1 MLSKN
6 INISDSLPG
15 KDLFQINNRINLDI
29 QSELNENHNPYDL
42 EININSILGFLKGWD
57 ILYNN
62 DGKQKYEFAKR
73 NRTKIFSVIGNKN
86 KGKSFILSKIAKR
99 DLPWGFSVTTKGLSI
114 SFPKFGN
121 LALLDSVGFESPLLE
136 TDGEEYRLK
145 SDNKEENERFYQK
158 LDKLE
163 KEIKSFRES
172 KNKNINEIKDK
183 ENEYFRERNNFRNK
197 IERKDDQLYELTN
210 ERRTTDFFLQRFII
224 ENANVILLVVGK
236 LSIDDQF
243 FLNKLTKLIKDDKS
257 IFLQKVIIIHNL
269 MTMVQKSTVEDY
281 IQNTLKK
288 SLTFKL
294 KEKSDLLL
302 LDATKPYNKIRYYE
316 EDRDF
321 ADKEIVHL
329 IMAKYNTEAGD
340 YYNES
345 AVDYIRKIGTITLN
359 TTEFDIIGRLRS
371 YFCKVSETILKFD
384 NPNEKIKPEMIELV
398 NNNGQE
404 KLKLNYH
411 KKIELETFYGDI
423 FSELSRNP
431 KFNPEYHII
440 TNNNKYL
447 IIFLECPGNI
457 DNIKAEVNFHENNA
471 KVTIKGKREKTNIKT
486 MGRNFG
492 SGDFELNIRLRGDDA
507 ELTGNI
513 EKIENFKNGFFL
525 IKLERDKQ

>member
-183 ENEYFRERNNFRNK
+183 ENEYFRERNNFRDK

-269 MTMVQKSTVEDY
+269 MTMVQKSTVED
-281 IQNTLKK
+281 
-288 SLTFKL
+288 
-294 KEKSDLLL
+294 
-302 LDATKPYNKIRYYE
+302 
-316 EDRDF
+316 
-321 ADKEIVHL
+321 
-329 IMAKYNTEAGD
+329 
-340 YYNES
+340 
-345 AVDYIRKIGTITLN
+345 
-359 TTEFDIIGRLRS
+359 
-371 YFCKVSETILKFD
+371 
-384 NPNEKIKPEMIELV
+384 
-398 NNNGQE
+398 
-404 KLKLNYH
+404 
-411 KKIELETFYGDI
+411 
-423 FSELSRNP
+423 
-431 KFNPEYHII
+431 
-440 TNNNKYL
+440 
-447 IIFLECPGNI
+447 
-457 DNIKAEVNFHENNA
+457 
-471 KVTIKGKREKTNIKT
+471 
-486 MGRNFG
+486 
-492 SGDFELNIRLRGDDA
+492 
-507 ELTGNI
+507 
-513 EKIENFKNGFFL
+513 
-525 IKLERDKQ
+525 

>member
-6 INISDSLPG
+6 INISDFLPG

-29 QSELNENHNPYDL
+29 ESELNENHNPYDL
-42 EININSILGFLKGWD
+42 EININSILGILKGWD

-86 KGKSFILSKIAKR
+86 IGKSFILSKIAKR

-114 SFPKFGN
+114 SFPKFSN
-121 LALLDSVGFESPLLE
+121 LVLLDSVGFESPLLE

-224 ENANVILLVVGK
+224 ENANVILLIVGK

-288 SLTFKL
+288 SLTFNL

-404 KLKLNYH
+404 KLKLNYQ
-411 KKIELETFYGDI
+411 KKNRI
-423 FSELSRNP
+423 RNLLWR
-431 KFNPEYHII
+431 YI
-440 TNNNKYL
+440 
-447 IIFLECPGNI
+447 
-457 DNIKAEVNFHENNA
+457 
-471 KVTIKGKREKTNIKT
+471 
-486 MGRNFG
+486 
-492 SGDFELNIRLRGDDA
+492 
-507 ELTGNI
+507 
-513 EKIENFKNGFFL
+513 
-525 IKLERDKQ
+525 Q